1 MFFVDSDTNS
11 MIDEN
16 LNLHNHFVNLF
27 RPDILLLNPH
37 LYHLFDELI
46 GDLLIELEA
55 SMK

>member
-1 MFFVDSDTNS
+1 M
-11 MIDEN
+11 
-16 LNLHNHFVNLF
+16 F

-46 GDLLIELEA
+46 SELLAELEA